1 MCSARVEGVK
11 RVVCGVFS
19 VLCVRMSSVC
29 DMCCGCLL
37 CTCYVLYVYVFCERI
52 CGVSVVLFVAY
63 LRCVSVFCESCACA
77 LPVCEHFYAHVMGF
91 MCMCGVCVVLC
102 PMCFMYCVCLLG
114 TCYMSCVCIMGF
126 CMLCVCV
133 VCELCVVRVWC
144 V

>member
-37 CTCYVLYVYVFCERI
+37 CTCYVLCVYVFCERI

-77 LPVCEHFYAHVMGF
+77 LPVREHFYAHVMGF
-91 MCMCGVCVVLC
+91 MCMCGVC
-102 PMCFMYCVCLLG
+102 MGIHVCLCICTQMVSLG
-114 TCYMSCVCIMGF
+114 NIKFIMSFNLLKICI
-126 CMLCVCV
+126 
-133 VCELCVVRVWC
+133 
-144 V
+144 